1 MIKKIAVAA
10 VALSM
15 TLAAA
20 QPAQAQSGARRQQ
33 ERQQAQ
39 IPTCVRPLGA
49 LSVIEPDNNWWSGL
63 GLSSPEA
70 IIKLFVARSGCFTLV
85 DRNRGLRS
93 RNLERALADNG
104 ELQEGSNIGRGQV
117 RAADYFLVPD
127 IITQNANSGGGGL
140 GGVLGG
146 FGRAFGGRTGYVAG
160 SIAGG
165 INVRSSEANVTLSL
179 VNSRTTEQ
187 ERITEGFARRRDVG
201 FNLGAGGFL
210 GGGFA
215 SFGGGSYENTEIGQ
229 FIVLAYLNAYTDM
242 VRQLGGL
249 PANASAAAPVAR

>member
-1 MIKKIAVAA
+1 MFKKIAIAILAASTALAVAA
-10 VALSM
+10 
-15 TLAAA
+15 
-20 QPAQAQSGARRQQ
+20 PAQAQSGARRQQ

-39 IPTCVRPLGA
+39 IPTCARPLGA

-63 GLSSPEA
+63 GLSSPES

-85 DRNRGLRS
+85 DRNRGLQN

-104 ELQEGSNIGRGQV
+104 ELQPGSNIGRGQV

-127 IITQNANSGGGGL
+127 IVTQNANSGGGGIGAAL
-140 GGVLGG
+140 GGLGG
-146 FGRAFGGRTGYVAG
+146 LFGGRAGYVAG
-160 SIAGG
+160 SVAGG
-165 INVRSSEANVTLSL
+165 LNVRSSEANVTLSL
-179 VNSRTTEQ
+179 VNARTTEQ
-187 ERITEGFARRRDVG
+187 ERITEGFARRRDTS

-215 SFGGGSYENTEIGQ
+215 SFGGGAYENTQIGQ
-229 FIVLAYLNAYTDM
+229 VIVLAYLNAYTDM

-249 PANASAAAPVAR
+249 PANASAAAPIAR